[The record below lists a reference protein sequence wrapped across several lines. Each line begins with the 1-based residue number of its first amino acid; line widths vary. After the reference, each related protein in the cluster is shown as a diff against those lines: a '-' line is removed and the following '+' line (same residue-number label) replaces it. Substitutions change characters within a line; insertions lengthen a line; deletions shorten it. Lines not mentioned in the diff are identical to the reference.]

1 MKISQKNTGNETI
14 SYFAK
19 IRGDFHA
26 FYSIMKLQNLLK
38 KRVSQNKAFAK
49 SQKLEVKQCVPF
61 LKRQKTRKR
70 VGDGGREV
78 EGERQWERNSG
89 EEAKYQR

>member
-26 FYSIMKLQNLLK
+26 FYSIMKLPNLLK

-49 SQKLEVKQCVPF
+49 SQKLEVKQ
-61 LKRQKTRKR
+61 
-70 VGDGGREV
+70 
-78 EGERQWERNSG
+78 
-89 EEAKYQR
+89 